1 MVGAALVIIALLVVI
16 PVGVLMTGGVA
27 AGLIA
32 HVLRTDVEKTHEGS
46 ELIDLNS

>member
-16 PVGVLMTGGVA
+16 PVGVFMTGGVA

>member
-32 HVLRTDVEKTHEGS
+32 HVLRTDVEKSHEGS
-46 ELIDLNS
+46 ELLDLNS